1 MQAGLLGGTHRTALG
16 RARHRLLARARGPL
30 ACGAGLVLLVA
41 FTAAARA
48 IEVDAGALMNWS
60 CLNLRIG
67 ACVCGVPPKPCLR
80 VTYNEPR
87 LLIHTWASPSAK
99 PGHES
104 PQQFHEATVGPFPL
118 SLVLGGFTF
127 ACSVD
132 WSRPGDWL
140 ASGTEGVSAGAHYSS
155 LLDAVAWRTGAVE
168 MWAAQSFGAS
178 VTTSLGAC
186 AFGGLA
192 GQIGI
197 TLPGLGSL
205 CMGNWGP
212 LFARTGWLVHPSEP
226 VGSAAAA
233 YRAAHILSHLELMA
247 GRVVPWPA
255 TDFRA
260 STADLMNLSV
270 PRLTP
275 CFAPGTP
282 PIAWEHGTTSPVGQ
296 YVWIYWV
303 TRSCCISPTLLARG
317 ADGSRVAAVAP
328 GRRAPRVTGAPPPTN
343 ACRMAP
349 LGFVPVAFNAAPVA
363 RRTP

>member
-1 MQAGLLGGTHRTALG
+1 MREGRGDRPRRMGRARDRLVAARRVLLGGAGGVILLILAL
-16 RARHRLLARARGPL
+16 
-30 ACGAGLVLLVA
+30 
-41 FTAAARA
+41 AAKVSA
-48 IEVDAGALMNWS
+48 IEIDTGALMNWS
-60 CLNLRIG
+60 CLNLKIG

-87 LLIHTWASPSAK
+87 LLIHTWAAPSAK

-104 PQQFHEATVGPFPL
+104 PQQFHEATAGPFPL
-118 SLVLGGFTF
+118 SLFLGVFKF
-127 ACSVD
+127 PCSVD

-140 ASGTEGVSAGAHYSS
+140 GSRTEGLSAGAHYSS

-168 MWAAQSFGAS
+168 MWAAQAIVSTATS
-178 VTTSLGAC
+178 SLGAC
-186 AFGGLA
+186 AFQGLA

-197 TLPGLGSL
+197 SLPGLGSV

-233 YRAAHILSHLELMA
+233 YRAAHVLSHLELMA
-247 GRVVPWPA
+247 GRVVLWPA

-260 STADLMNLSV
+260 STSDLMNLAV

-282 PIAWEHGTTSPVGQ
+282 PITWEHGTTSPLGQ
-296 YVWIYWV
+296 YVWVYWV
-303 TRSCCISPTLLARG
+303 KRSCCISPTLLASGPGGVGFASASQGRSASSAARVSPPRG
-317 ADGSRVAAVAP
+317 TCQIEPLAGVPISFSVRPVAAA
-328 GRRAPRVTGAPPPTN
+328 
-343 ACRMAP
+343 
-349 LGFVPVAFNAAPVA
+349 
-363 RRTP
+363 RTP